1 MSKARRPAVGS
12 IEDAAKP
19 RAGGRSSLLVLV
31 ALFAGL
37 LLGALVGGAG
47 DGFREPAIKL
57 ASIVGGLWLDALKMT
72 VIPLIVAL
80 LVTGIVGGSDAARAG
95 RIAGRSFAWFV
106 VVLTGSAIFGALM
119 MPALLSAFPLP
130 AEAADALR
138 AGLAGVDSGAAA
150 SSVPSLDDFVG
161 AIIPT
166 NPIAAAANDKILPLV
181 IFTAL
186 FAFAVTRVEATH
198 QRTIASFFQAIEKA
212 MLVMIGWVLWLA
224 PFGVFGL
231 AFAVGAGAG
240 GAAFGAV
247 LHYVVLASAM
257 GLFVMLAGYG
267 IALFGARWSL
277 GHFARAMIPPQ
288 TVAISTQSSLA
299 SLPAMLTAAEEL
311 GVPEAVRDVSL
322 PLAVALFRASG
333 PAVNIAVAI
342 YVAYWLQIDLTWWNI
357 AAGIAVAS
365 VASYW
370 AVSLPG
376 ALSFVTSIAPIALVM
391 GLPIEPLALLIA
403 VEVIPDIFRTLSN
416 VTMDVAVTGAV
427 ARSGRDIGVD
437 GTIEPSAA

>member
-1 MSKARRPAVGS
+1 MSEAESRPGRRN
-12 IEDAAKP
+12 
-19 RAGGRSSLLVLV
+19 RSSLWVLA
-31 ALFAGL
+31 ALFVGL
-37 LLGALVGGAG
+37 LLGALSAGIG
-47 DGFREPAIKL
+47 DGLREPAVRF
-57 ASIVGGLWLDALKMT
+57 ASLVGGLWLDALKMT
-72 VIPLIVAL
+72 VIPLIIAL
-80 LVTGIVGGSDAARAG
+80 LVTGIVGGADAARAG
-95 RIAGRSFAWFV
+95 GVAGRSFAWFV
-106 VVLTGSAIFGALM
+106 AVLTASAIFGALM
-119 MPALLSAFPLP
+119 MLLLLGLFPLP

-138 AGLAGVDSGAAA
+138 AGLAGVDANAAA
-150 SSVPSLDDFVG
+150 SSIPTLDDFIKGV
-161 AIIPT
+161 IPT

-181 IFTAL
+181 VFTAL
-186 FAFAVTRVEATH
+186 FGFAVTRIEPTH

-212 MLVMIGWVLWLA
+212 MLVLIGWVLWLA

-247 LHYVVLASAM
+247 LHYVLLASAM
-257 GLFVMLAGYG
+257 GLLVMLAGYG
-267 IALFGARWSL
+267 IAVFGAGWSL
-277 GHFARAMIPPQ
+277 RQFGKAMIPPQ

-299 SLPAMLTAAEEL
+299 SLPAMLAAAKEL
-311 GVPEAVRDVSL
+311 GVPERNRDVSL

-342 YVAYWLQIDLTWWNI
+342 YIAYWLQIELTWWNL

-391 GLPIEPLALLIA
+391 GVPIEPLALLIA

-427 ARSGRDIGVD
+427 AR
-437 GTIEPSAA
+437 GTPDEVPEVSAPRSA

>member
-1 MSKARRPAVGS
+1 M
-12 IEDAAKP
+12 
-19 RAGGRSSLLVLV
+19 
-31 ALFAGL
+31 
-37 LLGALVGGAG
+37 
-47 DGFREPAIKL
+47 
-57 ASIVGGLWLDALKMT
+57 VGGLWLDALKMT
-72 VIPLIVAL
+72 VIPLIIAL
-80 LVTGIVGGSDAARAG
+80 LVTGIVGGADAARAG
-95 RIAGRSFAWFV
+95 GVAGRSFAWFFG
-106 VVLTGSAIFGALM
+106 VLTGSAIFGALAM
-119 MPALLSAFPLP
+119 IALIKLFPLP
-130 AEAADALR
+130 VEAANALR
-138 AGLAGVDSGAAA
+138 AGLSGVDANAAA
-150 SSVPSLDDFVG
+150 SSVPTLDDFIKGV
-161 AIIPT
+161 IPT

-186 FAFAVTRVEATH
+186 FAFAVTRVDAGH
-198 QRTIASFFQAIEKA
+198 QRTIANFFQAIEKA
-212 MLVMIGWVLWLA
+212 MLVLIGWVLWLA

-247 LHYVVLASAM
+247 LHYVVLASAV
-257 GLFVMLAGYG
+257 GLLVMLAGYG
-267 IALFGARWSL
+267 IAVFGAGWSV
-277 GHFARAMIPPQ
+277 GRFFRAMIPAHS
-288 TVAISTQSSLA
+288 VAISTQSSLA
-299 SLPAMLTAAEEL
+299 SLPAMLEAAREL
-311 GVPEAVRDVSL
+311 GVPESNRDVSL

-333 PAVNIAVAI
+333 PAVNIAVAVYI
-342 YVAYWLQIDLTWWNI
+342 AYWLQIDLTPWNL

-427 ARSGRDIGVD
+427 ANHGRDIGVS
-437 GTIEPSAA
+437 GEIEPAAISKN

>member
-1 MSKARRPAVGS
+1 MSEAASPGARPN
-12 IEDAAKP
+12 
-19 RAGGRSSLLVLV
+19 RSSLLVLA

-37 LLGALVGGAG
+37 LLGALIANAG
-47 DGFREPAIKL
+47 DAWRDPLVRF
-57 ASIVGGLWLDALKMT
+57 ASTVGGLWLDALKMT
-72 VIPLIVAL
+72 VIPLIIAL
-80 LVTGIVGGSDAARAG
+80 LVTGIVGGADAARAG
-95 RIAGRSFAWFV
+95 GVAGRSFAWFV
-106 VVLTGSAIFGALM
+106 AVLSGSALFGALM
-119 MPALLSAFPLP
+119 MIGLLNLFPLP
-130 AEAADALR
+130 TEAANALR
-138 AGLAGVDSGAAA
+138 AGLAGVDANAAA
-150 SSVPSLDDFVG
+150 SSVPTLDDFIKGV
-161 AIIPT
+161 IPT

-181 IFTAL
+181 VFTAL
-186 FAFAVTRVEATH
+186 FAFAVTRIEAAQ
-198 QRTIASFFQAIEKA
+198 QRTIAGFFQAIEKA
-212 MLVMIGWVLWLA
+212 MLVLIGWVLALA
-224 PFGVFGL
+224 PYGVFGL

-247 LHYVVLASAM
+247 LHYVVLASAI
-257 GLFVMLAGYG
+257 GLLVMLAGYG

-277 GHFARAMIPPQ
+277 RAFTKAMIAPQ

-299 SLPAMLTAAEEL
+299 CLPAMLEAAKEL
-311 GVPEAVRDVSL
+311 GVPERNRDVGL

-342 YVAYWLQIDLTWWNI
+342 YVAYWLQIELTWWNV
-357 AAGIAVAS
+357 AAGVAVAS

-403 VEVIPDIFRTLSN
+403 VEVVPDIFRTLSN

-427 ARSGRDIGVD
+427 ARGARDEVPEI
-437 GTIEPSAA
+437 SAPRSA

>member
-1 MSKARRPAVGS
+1 MNEAVTSSGQDPA
-12 IEDAAKP
+12 P
-19 RAGGRSSLLVLV
+19 RINRSSLWVL
-31 ALFAGL
+31 ASLFAGL
-37 LLGALVGGAG
+37 LFGALVANLG
-47 DGFREPAIKL
+47 DGWREPMVRI
-57 ASIVGGLWLDALKMT
+57 ASMVGGLWLDALKMT
-72 VIPLIVAL
+72 VIPLIIAL
-80 LVTGIVGGSDAARAG
+80 LVTGIVGGADAARAG
-95 RIAGRSFAWFV
+95 GVAGRSFAWFFG
-106 VVLTGSAIFGALM
+106 VLTGSAIFGALAM
-119 MPALLSAFPLP
+119 IALIKLFPLP
-130 AEAADALR
+130 VEAANALR
-138 AGLAGVDSGAAA
+138 AGLSGVDANAAA
-150 SSVPSLDDFVG
+150 SSVPTLDDFIKGV
-161 AIIPT
+161 IPT

-186 FAFAVTRVEATH
+186 FAFAVTRVDAGH
-198 QRTIASFFQAIEKA
+198 QRTIANFFQAIEKA
-212 MLVMIGWVLWLA
+212 MLVLIGWVLWLA

-247 LHYVVLASAM
+247 LHYVVLASAV
-257 GLFVMLAGYG
+257 GLLVMLAGYG
-267 IALFGARWSL
+267 IAVFGAGWSV
-277 GHFARAMIPPQ
+277 GRFFRAMIPAHS
-288 TVAISTQSSLA
+288 VAISTQSSLA
-299 SLPAMLTAAEEL
+299 SLPAMLEAAREL
-311 GVPEAVRDVSL
+311 GVPESNRDVSL

-333 PAVNIAVAI
+333 PAVNIAVAVYI
-342 YVAYWLQIDLTWWNI
+342 AYWLQIELTPWNL

-427 ARSGRDIGVD
+427 ANQGRDIGVS
-437 GTIEPSAA
+437 GEIEPVTISKN

>member
-1 MSKARRPAVGS
+1 MSEAASPGARPN
-12 IEDAAKP
+12 
-19 RAGGRSSLLVLV
+19 RSSLLVLA

-37 LLGALVGGAG
+37 LLGALIANAG
-47 DGFREPAIKL
+47 DAWRDPLVRF
-57 ASIVGGLWLDALKMT
+57 ASTVGGLWLDALKMT
-72 VIPLIVAL
+72 VIPLIIAL
-80 LVTGIVGGSDAARAG
+80 LVTGIVGGADAARAG
-95 RIAGRSFAWFV
+95 GVAGRSFAWFV
-106 VVLTGSAIFGALM
+106 AVLTGSALFGALM
-119 MPALLSAFPLP
+119 MIGLLNLFPLP
-130 AEAADALR
+130 VEAANALR
-138 AGLAGVDSGAAA
+138 AGLAGVDANAAA
-150 SSVPSLDDFVG
+150 SSVPTLDDFIKGV
-161 AIIPT
+161 IPT

-181 IFTAL
+181 VFTAL
-186 FAFAVTRVEATH
+186 FAFAVTRIDPAQ
-198 QRTIASFFQAIEKA
+198 QRMIAGLFQAIEKA
-212 MLVMIGWVLWLA
+212 MLVLIGWVLALA
-224 PFGVFGL
+224 PYGVFGL

-247 LHYVVLASAM
+247 LHYVVLASAI
-257 GLFVMLAGYG
+257 GLLVMLAGYG
-267 IALFGARWSL
+267 IAVFGARWSL
-277 GHFARAMIPPQ
+277 RAFTKAMIEPQ

-299 SLPAMLTAAEEL
+299 CLPAMLDAAKEL
-311 GVPEAVRDVSL
+311 GVPERNRDVGL

-342 YVAYWLQIDLTWWNI
+342 YVAYWLQIELTWWNV
-357 AAGIAVAS
+357 AAGVAVAS

-427 ARSGRDIGVD
+427 ARGARDEVP
-437 GTIEPSAA
+437 EVAA

>member
-1 MSKARRPAVGS
+1 MSEAASPGARPN
-12 IEDAAKP
+12 
-19 RAGGRSSLLVLV
+19 RSSLLVLA

-37 LLGALVGGAG
+37 LLGALIANAG
-47 DGFREPAIKL
+47 DAWRDPLVRF
-57 ASIVGGLWLDALKMT
+57 ASTVGGLWLDALKMT
-72 VIPLIVAL
+72 VIPLIIAL
-80 LVTGIVGGSDAARAG
+80 LVTGIVGGADAARAG
-95 RIAGRSFAWFV
+95 GVAGRSFAWFV
-106 VVLTGSAIFGALM
+106 AVLSGSALFGALM
-119 MPALLSAFPLP
+119 MIGLLNLFPLP
-130 AEAADALR
+130 MEAANALR
-138 AGLAGVDSGAAA
+138 AGLAGVDANAAA
-150 SSVPSLDDFVG
+150 SSVPTLDDFIKGV
-161 AIIPT
+161 IPT

-181 IFTAL
+181 VFTAL
-186 FAFAVTRVEATH
+186 FAFAVTRIEAAQ
-198 QRTIASFFQAIEKA
+198 QRTIAGFFQAIEKA
-212 MLVMIGWVLWLA
+212 MLVLIGWVLALA
-224 PFGVFGL
+224 PYGVFGL

-247 LHYVVLASAM
+247 LHYVVLASAI
-257 GLFVMLAGYG
+257 GLLVMLAGYG

-277 GHFARAMIPPQ
+277 RAFTKAMIAPQ

-299 SLPAMLTAAEEL
+299 CLPAMLEAAKEL
-311 GVPEAVRDVSL
+311 GVPERNRDVGL

-342 YVAYWLQIDLTWWNI
+342 YVAYWLQIELTWWNV
-357 AAGIAVAS
+357 AAGVAVAS

-403 VEVIPDIFRTLSN
+403 VEVVPDIFRTLSN

-427 ARSGRDIGVD
+427 ARGARDEVPEI
-437 GTIEPSAA
+437 SAPRSA

>member
-1 MSKARRPAVGS
+1 
-12 IEDAAKP
+12 
-19 RAGGRSSLLVLV
+19 
-31 ALFAGL
+31 
-37 LLGALVGGAG
+37 
-47 DGFREPAIKL
+47 
-57 ASIVGGLWLDALKMT
+57 
-72 VIPLIVAL
+72 
-80 LVTGIVGGSDAARAG
+80 
-95 RIAGRSFAWFV
+95 
-106 VVLTGSAIFGALM
+106 
-119 MPALLSAFPLP
+119 
-130 AEAADALR
+130 
-138 AGLAGVDSGAAA
+138 
-150 SSVPSLDDFVG
+150 
-161 AIIPT
+161 
-166 NPIAAAANDKILPLV
+166 
-181 IFTAL
+181 
-186 FAFAVTRVEATH
+186 
-198 QRTIASFFQAIEKA
+198 
-212 MLVMIGWVLWLA
+212 LWLA

-277 GHFARAMIPPQ
+277 GQFARAMIPPQ

-437 GTIEPSAA
+437 GTIEPSATA

>member
-1 MSKARRPAVGS
+1 MSEAARRADPTN
-12 IEDAAKP
+12 
-19 RAGGRSSLLVLV
+19 RSSLWVLG

-37 LLGALVGGAG
+37 LFGALIANAG
-47 DGFREPAIKL
+47 DVWRDPLVRF
-57 ASIVGGLWLDALKMT
+57 ASTVGGLWLDALKMT
-72 VIPLIVAL
+72 VVPLIIAL
-80 LVTGIVGGSDAARAG
+80 LVTGIVGGADAARAG
-95 RIAGRSFAWFV
+95 GVAGKSFLWFV
-106 VVLTGSAIFGALM
+106 AVLTGSAIFGAVVM
-119 MPALLSAFPLP
+119 VALLKLFPLP
-130 AEAADALR
+130 VEAANALR
-138 AGLAGVDSGAAA
+138 AGLAGVDANAAA
-150 SSVPSLDDFVG
+150 SSVPTLDDFIKGV
-161 AIIPT
+161 IPT

-181 IFTAL
+181 VFTAL
-186 FAFAVTRVEATH
+186 FAFAVTRIEPGQ
-198 QRTIASFFQAIEKA
+198 QRLIASFFQAIEKA

-224 PFGVFGL
+224 PYGVFGL

-247 LHYVVLASAM
+247 LHYVLLASAM
-257 GLFVMLAGYG
+257 GLFVMLAGFG
-267 IALFGARWSL
+267 IAAFGAGWSPGRFL
-277 GHFARAMIPPQ
+277 RAMIPSL

-299 SLPAMLTAAEEL
+299 SLPAMLESAKEL
-311 GVPEAVRDVSL
+311 GVPERNRDVGL

-342 YVAYWLQIDLTWWNI
+342 YVAYWLQIELTWWNI
-357 AAGIAVAS
+357 AAGVAVAS

-427 ARSGRDIGVD
+427 ARGARDEVPEI
-437 GTIEPSAA
+437 SAPRSA

>member
-1 MSKARRPAVGS
+1 MSDQASARARPN
-12 IEDAAKP
+12 
-19 RAGGRSSLLVLV
+19 RSSLVVLA
-31 ALFAGL
+31 ALF
-37 LLGALVGGAG
+37 
-47 DGFREPAIKL
+47 
-57 ASIVGGLWLDALKMT
+57 
-72 VIPLIVAL
+72 
-80 LVTGIVGGSDAARAG
+80 
-95 RIAGRSFAWFV
+95 
-106 VVLTGSAIFGALM
+106 
-119 MPALLSAFPLP
+119 
-130 AEAADALR
+130 
-138 AGLAGVDSGAAA
+138 AGLAGVDANAAA
-150 SSVPSLDDFVG
+150 SSVPTLDDFIKGV
-161 AIIPT
+161 IPT

-181 IFTAL
+181 VFTAL
-186 FAFAVTRVEATH
+186 FAFAVTRIEPAQ
-198 QRTIASFFQAIEKA
+198 QRTIAGFFQAIEKA
-212 MLVMIGWVLWLA
+212 MLVLIGWVLALA
-224 PFGVFGL
+224 PYGVFGL

-247 LHYVVLASAM
+247 LHYVLLASTI
-257 GLFVMLAGYG
+257 GILVMLAGYG

-277 GHFARAMIPPQ
+277 SAFAKAMIAPQ

-299 SLPAMLTAAEEL
+299 SLPAMLEAAKEL
-311 GVPEAVRDVSL
+311 GVPERNRDVGL

-427 ARSGRDIGVD
+427 ARGAPDEVPEISVPR
-437 GTIEPSAA
+437 SA

>member
-1 MSKARRPAVGS
+1 MSDQASARARPN
-12 IEDAAKP
+12 
-19 RAGGRSSLLVLV
+19 RSSLVVLA

-37 LLGALVGGAG
+37 LLGALIGNAG
-47 DGFREPAIKL
+47 DAWREPMVRF
-57 ASIVGGLWLDALKMT
+57 ASTIGGLWLDALKMT
-72 VIPLIVAL
+72 VIPLIIAL
-80 LVTGIVGGSDAARAG
+80 LVTGIVGGADAARAG
-95 RIAGRSFAWFV
+95 GVAGRSFAWFV
-106 VVLTGSAIFGALM
+106 AVLTGSALFGALM
-119 MPALLSAFPLP
+119 MIGLLNLFPLP
-130 AEAADALR
+130 VEAANALR
-138 AGLAGVDSGAAA
+138 AGLAGVDANAAA
-150 SSVPSLDDFVG
+150 SSVPTLDDFIKGV
-161 AIIPT
+161 IPT

-181 IFTAL
+181 VFTAL
-186 FAFAVTRVEATH
+186 FAFAVTRIEPAQ

-212 MLVMIGWVLWLA
+212 MLVLIGWVLALA
-224 PFGVFGL
+224 PYGVFGL

-247 LHYVVLASAM
+247 LHYVLLASTI
-257 GLFVMLAGYG
+257 GILVMLAGYG

-277 GHFARAMIPPQ
+277 SAFAKAMIAPQ

-299 SLPAMLTAAEEL
+299 SLPAMLEAAKEL
-311 GVPEAVRDVSL
+311 GVPERNRDVGL

-342 YVAYWLQIDLTWWNI
+342 YVAYWLQIELTWWNI
-357 AAGIAVAS
+357 AAGVAVAS

-427 ARSGRDIGVD
+427 ARGAPDEVPEISVPR
-437 GTIEPSAA
+437 SA